1 MPDHIEKPDKM
12 IELRTLGTLDLHV
25 ADGGDAHSLSTQPKR
40 LALFT
45 YIALA
50 GSSRFQRRDTVVSI
64 FWPDLD
70 QSHAR
75 GALRQALWF
84 LRRALGDTAII
95 TRGEEEIGIDESGV
109 SIDAQRFEQACGA
122 GRTEEALDLY
132 RGDFLDGVFISD
144 AAPAFDQWVDQ
155 ERARLR
161 RMASQAAWSAAE
173 AAKAAGDRGGAA
185 ELARQA
191 ARFAPESEAELARVV
206 ALLDEVGDRA
216 SALAVYDAFAR
227 RLKTEYDAEPSP
239 ETRALLGQIRAR
251 TQPAASTRAAPVPD
265 VPNVSAAPAA
275 RAGVDIPPT
284 RTRRPLVWLAA
295 VGIVSVI
302 GYLAA
307 FAVREAGPTPAVK
320 PLARAADDSTTFRP
334 ADSTLNE
341 RAGVAID
348 PRARTLYVK
357 ARYWWGRRG
366 RANLLRSV
374 TTFQDALD
382 IDPTYA
388 AAYSGLGDA
397 YAQLGYG
404 GFLRPDDA
412 FPKAKAAAAHALELN
427 PTLAEPHATLGFIAM
442 YYDWDWIVAEREYLR
457 AIENNPR
464 YATAHEW
471 FGLFLAAMGRFTE
484 AQAEERR
491 ALALE
496 PLSVGI
502 ASTAGWVEHYSGNQ
516 AEAERQLRIALRT
529 DSTFAVGHLYLGRV
543 LQFNGQLDSALA
555 HFAAMG
561 PLRSWVPT
569 IAGEGYV
576 FAQQGR
582 RDRARDVLRQLD
594 SLSRTEYV
602 TSYAVALVHVA
613 LAQPDSAFAWLNK
626 AVDERTHWLL
636 WLNRDRRWDPIRGDP
651 RFRAIARRVGVPD

>member
-1 MPDHIEKPDKM
+1 M
-12 IELRTLGTLDLHV
+12 IELRTLGAFDV
-25 ADGGDAHSLSTQPKR
+25 RSDDGRDVHALTTQPKR
-40 LALFT
+40 LALFA
-45 YIALA
+45 YLALA
-50 GSSRFQRRDTVVSI
+50 GSNRFHRRDTVVSI
-64 FWPDLD
+64 FWPQLD
-70 QSHAR
+70 QAHAR
-75 GALRQALWF
+75 GALRQALRF
-84 LRRALGDTAII
+84 LRRALGDAPIVA
-95 TRGEEEIGIDESGV
+95 RGEEEIGIDQTAV
-109 SIDAQRFEQACGA
+109 WVDAQQFERACHA
-122 GRTEEALDLY
+122 GRTEEALALY
-132 RGDFLDGVFISD
+132 RGDFLDGFFVSD
-144 AAPAFDQWVDQ
+144 ASPAFDQWVDQ

-161 RMASQAAWSAAE
+161 SMASKAAWSAAE
-173 AAKAAGDRGGAA
+173 AARAAGDRVGAA
-185 ELARQA
+185 ELARRA

-206 ALLDEVGDRA
+206 AFLDEAGDRA

-227 RLKTEYDAEPSP
+227 RLKTEYEAEPSP
-239 ETRALLGQIRAR
+239 ETRALMRDVRAR
-251 TQPAASTRAAPVPD
+251 TQPGAPAPTRTIVE
-265 VPNVSAAPAA
+265 VPNVAAVPGA
-275 RAGVDIPPT
+275 RAGVDVHAP
-284 RTRRPLVWLAA
+284 RSHRPLVWLAA
-295 VGIVSVI
+295 AGIVSVS

-307 FAVREAGPTPAVK
+307 FAIRHGDPTPTAK
-320 PLARAADDSTTFRP
+320 TLARAP
-334 ADSTLNE
+334 
-341 RAGVAID
+341 GVAID
-348 PRARTLYVK
+348 PRARTLYDR

-366 RANLLRSV
+366 RANLLRAVS
-374 TTFQDALD
+374 TFQDALD
-382 IDPTYA
+382 IEPTYA
-388 AAYSGLGDA
+388 AAYSGMGDA

-412 FPKAKAAAAHALELN
+412 FPKAKAAAARALELN
-427 PTLAEPHATLGFIAM
+427 PTLAEPHATLGFVAM
-442 YYDWDWIVAEREYLR
+442 YYDWDWIVAEREYER
-457 AIENNPR
+457 AIANDPR

-496 PLSVGI
+496 PLSLGI

-516 AEAERQLRIALRT
+516 PEAERQLRIALRT

-576 FAQQGR
+576 YAQQGR

-602 TSYAVALVHVA
+602 TSYAIALVHVA

-651 RFRAIARRVGVPD
+651 RFRAVARRVGVPD